1 VDRAVAHRGRRCGWR
16 ATVRGTDAA
25 LRASAP
31 PLSQRAT
38 LRECLRE
45 FDAARALAYQPAAV
59 EMAIWFH
66 DAIYDPRA
74 ADNEERS
81 AELARLYL
89 AEARV
94 SVAFQDSVARLVLAT
109 KQHDGSLDPDAPLM
123 VDIDLSIFG
132 QPAERFWQYEE
143 QIRGEYEWVARHTG
157 SWLPGNTR
165 WTQ

>member
-1 VDRAVAHRGRRCGWR
+1 
-16 ATVRGTDAA
+16 
-25 LRASAP
+25 
-31 PLSQRAT
+31 
-38 LRECLRE
+38 
-45 FDAARALAYQPAAV
+45 
-59 EMAIWFH
+59 MAIWFH